1 MPFQEWDNILLSGQE
16 RVMEPA
22 EKLSVTV
29 TPTQARLIRQ
39 KVEDGSFGSASEVI
53 RAALRAFQ
61 REEEEHAERIASIK
75 ARLKASI
82 EDSRPNLSSKQ
93 VRAQLQRI
101 ADEYSR
107 RADDSAA

>member
-1 MPFQEWDNILLSGQE
+1 
-16 RVMEPA
+16 MESA

-29 TPTQARLIRQ
+29 TPAMARMIRE

-61 REEEEHAERIASIK
+61 REEEEHAERMASIR
-75 ARLKASI
+75 ARVKASI
-82 EDSRPNLSSKQ
+82 EDTRPNLSAEE
-93 VRAQLQRI
+93 VRERLRKF
-101 ADEYSR
+101 ADQHSS

>member
-1 MPFQEWDNILLSGQE
+1 
-16 RVMEPA
+16 MEHA

-29 TPTQARLIRQ
+29 TPAMAQLIRE

-75 ARLKASI
+75 ARIKASI
-82 EDSRPNLSSKQ
+82 EDPRPNLSSKQ

>member
-1 MPFQEWDNILLSGQE
+1 
-16 RVMEPA
+16 MEPA

-29 TPTQARLIRQ
+29 TPAMARLIRD

-75 ARLKASI
+75 ARIKASV
-82 EDSRPNLSSKQ
+82 EDPRPNLSSKQ